1 MFSLILILLC
11 LTTIYAYWRETG
23 SSLDK
28 QNQLLKKIEYSRE
41 KYNKI
46 LAEYRIRVSEEN
58 ERRHNILKLYEIN
71 HSLSHLLDIKE
82 IHRVFISEL
91 KNTRMINEI
100 RMIDKPSKNP
110 KGFSCFALKGEKE
123 DIYLSL
129 KCSDENLLREF
140 PYLLSHISLIIE
152 RASAYKKLEK
162 LSITDS
168 LTNLANR
175 RHFTERY
182 REEFNRSKKFGL
194 NLSFSIVDIDHFK
207 RYNDTYGHLAGDA
220 VLRKLS
226 FFLKENLREIDFL
239 GRFGGEEF
247 SAFLPETSKEQA
259 VMVAERLRIK
269 LEDTEFNIY
278 DEKMKLTVSI
288 GIAQFPVDSDKT
300 EILIEKADTALYKA
314 KKQGR
319 NRVCIL

>member
-1 MFSLILILLC
+1 MFGLILIAIC
-11 LTTIYAYWRETG
+11 LITIYAYWEETS

-28 QNQLLKKIEYSRE
+28 QNQLLKKIEYSQK

-46 LAEYRIRVSEEN
+46 LGGYRIRVSEEN

-71 HSLSHLLDIKE
+71 HSLSHLLDVKE
-82 IHRVFISEL
+82 IHSVFMNKL
-91 KNTRMINEI
+91 KDTRMVSEIKTIN
-100 RMIDKPSKNP
+100 DLSKNP
-110 KGFSCFALKGEKE
+110 KGFSCFALKGEDE
-123 DIYLSL
+123 DIYISL
-129 KCSDENLLREF
+129 KCIDENLLNEL
-140 PYLLSHISLIIE
+140 PYLFSHINLIIE
-152 RASAYKKLEK
+152 RASAYRKLEK

-175 RHFTERY
+175 RYFTERY
-182 REEFNRSKKFGL
+182 KEEFNRSKKFGL
-194 NLSFSIVDIDHFK
+194 NLSFLIVDIDHFK
-207 RYNDTYGHLAGDA
+207 RYNDTYGHLTGDA

-259 VMVAERLRIK
+259 VMVADRLRIE

-278 DEKMKLTVSI
+278 DEKIKLTVSI
-288 GIAQFPVDSDKT
+288 GIAQFPVDSDKI

-319 NRVCIL
+319 NRVCVL